1 MAITGFITDAL
12 GWQSSFYLFG
22 QLKLAVFVVYSFCN
36 FFTTVPYFWS

>member
-22 QLKLAVFVVYSFCN
+22 QLELAVFVA
-36 FFTTVPYFWS
+36 